1 MDRGLRAIES
11 WVQNPEYN
19 MQHGKMQ
26 IYNYSE
32 TRIAVI

>member
-1 MDRGLRAIES
+1 MEF
-11 WVQNPEYN
+11 WVQNPEYK